1 MKLGVDLSTLDELEK
16 LNPTFT
22 YHGEKID
29 PYQFFSTHSNIKTL
43 RLRIWHNPYDENGRP
58 YGGGTN
64 DLEATLRMAKRAKD
78 AGMNILL
85 DFHYSDFYV
94 DPSRQRVPKA
104 WKDKNYQQIIEELSN
119 YTKETL
125 LEFKK
130 LDIDVMGVQIG
141 NEITNGMLFPFGK
154 LDVEY
159 TPENG
164 GGFQGLATL
173 LKTAHKAVKEIYK
186 NAKIVV
192 HLENSGNFAVQ
203 DWYFSQLTK
212 YYNDFDVIGESYYP
226 YWHGGLPNMVDNV
239 TRLKKKYNKEIWLVE
254 MGYEYA
260 ESLVPGHHC
269 EYADRT
275 EPEFQPNNPDG
286 RIPFPITK
294 QGQVDY
300 LKKLLQ
306 ICVDNDIDYAFYW
319 EPCWILLPDSGWAKP
334 AGQIYCGLEPGPA
347 DNDWANETLF
357 DFNGEATPG
366 IEIFTQQY
374 VDTLKKRNC

>member
-1 MKLGVDLSTLDELEK
+1 MKLGVDLSTLDEFEK
-16 LNPTFT
+16 QHPSFT
-22 YHGEKID
+22 YHGEKVD
-29 PYQFFSTHSNIKTL
+29 PYEFFSHHSNIKTL
-43 RLRIWHNPYDENGRP
+43 RLRLWHHPYDDKGRP

-64 DLEATLRMAKRAKD
+64 DFEATLRMAKRAKE

-104 WKDKNYQQIIEELSN
+104 WEDKNYQQIIEELSN
-119 YTKETL
+119 YTKKTL
-125 LEFKK
+125 LDLKSN
-130 LDIDVMGVQIG
+130 DIDVMGVQIG
-141 NEITNGMLFPFGK
+141 NEITNGMLFPYGK

-173 LKTAHKAVKEIYK
+173 LKTAAKSVREVYPK
-186 NAKIVV
+186 AKIVV
-192 HLENSGNFAVQ
+192 HLENSGNNGVQ
-203 DWYFSQLTK
+203 DWYFSNLTK
-212 YYNDFDVIGESYYP
+212 YFNDFDVIGESYYP
-226 YWHGGLPNMVDNV
+226 YWHGGLPNLIDNV
-239 TRLKKKYNKEIWLVE
+239 TKLKAKFHKEIWLVE

-306 ICVDNDIDYAFYW
+306 LCVNAGVEYAFYW

-334 AGQIYCGLEPGPA
+334 AGQIYCGLEPVENA

-357 DFNGEATPG
+357 DFSGEATPG
-366 IEIFTQQY
+366 SDIFTQQY
-374 VDTLKKRNC
+374 VDTLKKQ

>member
-1 MKLGVDLSTLDELEK
+1 MKLGVDLSTLDELES
-16 LNPTFT
+16 LNPKFT
-22 YHGEKID
+22 YHGEKVD
-29 PYQFFSTHSNIKTL
+29 PYHFFSTHSNIKTV
-43 RLRIWHNPYDENGRP
+43 RLRIWHDPYDEEGNP

-64 DLEATLRMAKRAKD
+64 DFEATLRMALRAKE

-104 WKDKNYQQIIEELSN
+104 WKDKNYHEIIEELSN

-125 LEFKK
+125 LALKSHG
-130 LDIDVMGVQIG
+130 IDVMGVQIG
-141 NEITNGMLFPFGK
+141 NEISNGMLFPFGK
-154 LDVEY
+154 LDEEY
-159 TPENG
+159 SPENG

-173 LKTAHKAVKEIYK
+173 LKTARNAVKQVYE

-192 HLENSGNFAVQ
+192 HLEHSGSFDFQ
-203 DWYFSQLTK
+203 DWYFSNLTK
-212 YYNDFDVIGESYYP
+212 YYDDFDVIGESYYP
-226 YWHGGLPNMVDNV
+226 YWHGGLPCLVDNV
-239 TRLKKKYNKEIWLVE
+239 TRLKEKYHKEIWLVE

-260 ESLVPGHHC
+260 ESLVEGHHC

-275 EPEFQPNNPDG
+275 EPEFQPLNPDG

-294 QGQVDY
+294 EGQVDY

-306 ICVDNDIDYAFYW
+306 LCVDIGVDYAFYW
-319 EPCWILLPDSGWAKP
+319 EPCWILLPHNGWAKP
-334 AGQIYCGLEPGPA
+334 AGQIYCGLEPSDA

-357 DFNGEATPG
+357 DFEGEATPG
-366 IEIFTQQY
+366 VEVFSQQY
-374 VDTLKKRNC
+374 VDSLKKQ

>member
-1 MKLGVDLSTLDELEK
+1 MKLGVDLSTLNEFEK
-16 LNPTFT
+16 QNPVFT
-22 YHGEKID
+22 YHGKKVD
-29 PYQFFSTHSNIKTL
+29 PYNFFSYHSNIKSL
-43 RLRIWHNPYDENGRP
+43 RLRIWHDPYDEEGNP

-64 DLEATLRMAKRAKD
+64 DLKATIKMALRAKEV
-78 AGMNILL
+78 GMSILL

-104 WKDKNYQQIIEELSN
+104 WEDKNYHQIIEELSN

-125 LEFKK
+125 LALKEH
-130 LDIDVMGVQIG
+130 DIDVFAVQIG

-159 TPENG
+159 SEENG

-173 LKTAHKAVKEIYK
+173 LKTGRNAVKEVYP

-192 HLENSGNFAVQ
+192 HLENSGNNDVQ
-203 DWYFSQLTK
+203 DWYFANLTK
-212 YYNDFDVIGESYYP
+212 YFNDFDVIGESYYP
-226 YWHGGLPNMVDNV
+226 YWHGGLPRLFDNV
-239 TRLKKKYNKEIWLVE
+239 KKLKAKYHKEIWLVE

-269 EYADRT
+269 EYANRT
-275 EPEFQPNNPDG
+275 EEEFQPLNPDG
-286 RIPFPITK
+286 RIPYPITK
-294 QGQVDY
+294 EGQVEY
-300 LKKLLQ
+300 LKRLLKL
-306 ICVDNDIDYAFYW
+306 CVDNGVEYAFYW

-334 AGQIYCGLEPGPA
+334 AGQIYCGLEPTIA

-357 DFNGEATPG
+357 DFNGEATPAV
-366 IEIFTQQY
+366 EVFTQQY
-374 VDTLKKRNC
+374 VDSLK